1 MARGFAHSQSAVKL
15 SSPWTL
21 SIYHLISP
29 IPRMYSKYAKLDN
42 ESPPPQEMHQINNL
56 LVKLRAGDIIASMR
70 RQRG

>member
-21 SIYHLISP
+21 SISHLISP

-70 RQRG
+70 R